1 MFRYKIDKVQEII
14 FTRATG
20 TPTTVT
26 MIDHIRNV
34 MNDPDFNP
42 DYNSIIILEEN
53 IRIAGIPKYE
63 IEIVRQ
69 VLNGYAQQGKGRNCA
84 VVVPNE
90 RQEIFLKLNLEL
102 IHPIKFNIRAFY
114 SEYEALKWIKSQ
126 QPQQQNHR
134 DHGRTPGVSAKPPH
148 GVSFN
153 SNDLKQTL

>member
-1 MFRYKIDKVQEII
+1 MFRYKIDKIQRII

-34 MNDPDFNP
+34 MNDPDFDP
-42 DYNSIIILEEN
+42 DYNAIIVLDKN
-53 IRIAGIPKYE
+53 IRIAGIPKDE
-63 IEIVRQ
+63 IEIVQQ

-102 IHPIKFNIRAFY
+102 IQPIKFNIGIFY
-114 SEYEALKWIKSQ
+114 SEDEALTWIKGQ
-126 QPQQQNHR
+126 QPHQHHR
-134 DHGRTPGVSAKPPH
+134 NGCQTPGASVKSH
-148 GVSFN
+148 SVSFN
-153 SNDLKQTL
+153 PNDLKQIL

>member
-34 MNDPDFNP
+34 MK
-42 DYNSIIILEEN
+42 N